1 MFKNYSQTYSAAIV
15 SLAGVLVLFAKM
27 AGLPIAENDV
37 VFLLGTL
44 ANFGGIIWVMYHR
57 SSRGDIANLLGKRK
71 T

>member
-44 ANFGGIIWVMYHR
+44 AKFGGIIWVMYHR
-57 SSRGDIANLLGKRK
+57 
-71 T
+71 